1 MIPFGSQRAL
11 GQDLAT
17 HLLNAQ
23 DNEYLEIA
31 QVRGA
36 VAQDLHG
43 AFAEWEVQAEA
54 LTRCR
59 QYLYSLSVNPD
70 PRQGQLSRAQYLDY
84 IDRVEE
90 RLGLS
95 GQPRAVV
102 FHIKHGREHCH
113 VVWSRTD
120 VEAGKAR
127 HIAFDR
133 EKLMMVTRQFA
144 RDHGLSLPDGY
155 FADRNDDDRAPPLT
169 LYEKQQERETGLSK
183 EERITIVTEAWR
195 QSDSPRAFVQALQQH
210 GYILATG
217 KRPYVLVDIY
227 GQVNALP
234 KLIDDRSVRT
244 KDIRAFLEQAFP
256 PEDLPTVDEAKALV
270 ARHRK
275 AQEDFAAAQAR
286 SDRREALKRMQA
298 ERRLAYD
305 RERRVLVEAQRRE
318 RLDLDNV
325 QLDERRR
332 LKAAYLTDA
341 KRIRSERVKRRP
353 TGLAA
358 FLGRVTG
365 VSLVISK
372 LHRHRDRQRLRRHL
386 ADLDAIN
393 DRQAH
398 ERSAHQHAH
407 KMQLLDVERRGR
419 ALDQLEKRE
428 LQSLETLELQ
438 ERRVDA
444 RRGHEH
450 MPSHSLELKPR
461 GRRAVP
467 HKAKNRHTSRAR
479 FELGA
484 EFEHGKHRDSHI
496 DLSHEFSRVAGDDT
510 DGRGESESGEGPK
523 PTAEQGPKRT
533 RRRRPRNRDRDP
545 DRGL

>member
-155 FADRNDDDRAPPLT
+155 FADRDDDRAPPLT
-169 LYEKQQERETGLSK
+169 LYEKQQERETGISK
-183 EERITIVTEAWR
+183 EERITIVTETWR

-244 KDIRAFLEQAFP
+244 KDIRAFLEQTFP
-256 PEDLPTVDEAKALV
+256 PESLPTVDEAKALA

-275 AQEDFAAAQAR
+275 AQEDFATAQAR
-286 SDRREALKRMQA
+286 SDRRDALKRMQA
-298 ERRLAYD
+298 ERRLAHD
-305 RERRVLVEAQRRE
+305 KERGALMESQRRE
-318 RLDLDNV
+318 RLSLDAT
-325 QLDERRR
+325 QLDDRRC
-332 LKAAYLTDA
+332 LKASYLAEA
-341 KRIRSERVKRRP
+341 KRIRVERARRRP

-365 VSLVISK
+365 VSILINK
-372 LHRHRDRQRLRRHL
+372 LHKHHDRQRLRSHL
-386 ADLDAIN
+386 LELDALKN
-393 DRQAH
+393 RQRN
-398 ERSAHQHAH
+398 ERSDLQHAQ
-407 KMQLLDVERRGR
+407 KMQLLDLERRGR

-428 LQSLETLELQ
+428 LKSLETLELQ
-438 ERRVDA
+438 ERRVDG

-450 MPSHSLELKPR
+450 MPALALELKPR

-479 FELGA
+479 FELGEA
-484 EFEHGKHRDSHI
+484 FEHGKHRRSHI
-496 DLSHEFSRVAGDDT
+496 DLSSEFSRVAGDDT
-510 DGRGESESGEGPK
+510 DGRGEAESGDGPK
-523 PTAEQGPKRT
+523 PVSDPKPKRA
-533 RRRRPRNRDRDP
+533 RRRRPRDRDRDP